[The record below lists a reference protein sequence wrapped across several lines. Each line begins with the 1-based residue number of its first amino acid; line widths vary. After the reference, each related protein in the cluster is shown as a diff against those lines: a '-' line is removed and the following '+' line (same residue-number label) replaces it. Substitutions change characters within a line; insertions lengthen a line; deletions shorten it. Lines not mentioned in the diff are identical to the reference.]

1 MTKNDLDFAAGIVRG
16 VLRRIIAEKNGEI
29 AHNELDK
36 EASDAYVTA
45 QPQPPEK
52 EPQNEE
58 ANRTETDEQEEG

>member
-16 VLRRIIAEKNGEI
+16 VLRRMIAEKNGEI
-29 AHNELDK
+29 EHNELDK
-36 EASDAYVTA
+36 EATDAYVTA
-45 QPQPPEK
+45 QPQPPGK

>member
-1 MTKNDLDFAAGIVRG
+1 MTKNDLDFAANIVRG

-29 AHNELDK
+29 EHNELDK
-36 EASDAYVTA
+36 EARDAYVTA
-45 QPQPPEK
+45 QPQTSGK